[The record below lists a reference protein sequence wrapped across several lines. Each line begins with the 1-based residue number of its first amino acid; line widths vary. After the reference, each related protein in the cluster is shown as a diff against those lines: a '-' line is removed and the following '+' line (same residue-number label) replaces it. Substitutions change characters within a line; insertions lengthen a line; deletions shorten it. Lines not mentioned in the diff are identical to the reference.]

1 MKRGPKS
8 KKQRGAIG
16 RKERPSRWVI
26 DAEKGDPFDEPPDW
40 FGPDA
45 MSEWGRV
52 VPLLRRNGS
61 ADPLYYTMVCR
72 LGGVGGRVIG
82 MLRGGESL
90 SAAEV
95 TGLRGLYGE
104 FGLTPT
110 TLAVPITKKPD
121 PENPFA
127 QYVKRP
133 PTRDP
138 EE

>member
-8 KKQRGAIG
+8 KKQHGAI
-16 RKERPSRWVI
+16 RRNERPSLRVI

-61 ADPLYYTMVCR
+61 ADPLYYTMVCV
-72 LGGVGGRVIG
+72 LCGTAGRVIG
-82 MLRGGESL
+82 KLRRGESL

-95 TGLRGLYGE
+95 TGLRRLYGE

-110 TLAVPITKKPD
+110 TLTVPTTKEPD

-133 PTRDP
+133 ARRDP